1 MSPHRRSPHLPRV
14 REGVWSPDG
23 RRLVVARDDDG
34 DVEADTVYVV
44 NADGTGLDQLTQGYD
59 GGPLQAAWRPL
70 RR

>member
-1 MSPHRRSPHLPRV
+1 VL
-14 REGVWSPDG
+14 EGVWSPDG

-44 NADGTGLDQLTQGYD
+44 GADETGLDRLTQGCD